1 MTSEIEGKDFES
13 NTPITADQ
21 FREQLKKEGVTL
33 KMWAEERGYNAEYC
47 SRVLNGMVKGTRG
60 KGHDIAKK
68 MGIK

>member
-1 MTSEIEGKDFES
+1 MVGVTEEKKLAEGAAL
-13 NTPITADQ
+13 TAEQ
-21 FREQLKKEGVTL
+21 FRDKLRKEGVTL

-60 KGHDIAKK
+60 KGHEIAIA